1 MRINISYLCAYI
13 QGDLFLKIIDQGENL
28 KRKLKI
34 FDSQWVGDDQQTKSR
49 MLPHFQAFGDNAK
62 DGCSGHPGSY

>member
-34 FDSQWVGDDQQTKSR
+34 FDS
-49 MLPHFQAFGDNAK
+49 
-62 DGCSGHPGSY
+62 